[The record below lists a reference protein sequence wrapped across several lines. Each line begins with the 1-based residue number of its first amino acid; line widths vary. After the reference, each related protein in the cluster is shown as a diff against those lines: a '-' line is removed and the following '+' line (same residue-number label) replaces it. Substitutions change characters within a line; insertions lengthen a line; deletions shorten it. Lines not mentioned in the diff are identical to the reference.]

1 MAIMSLLISVLVCNI
16 FLLVAQQ
23 ATAQPSRFVYRSCQ
37 NSKGNYTL
45 NSTYQANLNRLL
57 TTLPTSQNDNGYGF
71 YNLSYGKGSDQVYAV
86 GLCRGDITPDFCR
99 SCLNNSTQLLKDICP
114 NQKEALCVYEHCM
127 LRYSNRSLLGSPEIT
142 PSYALFNNKNVS
154 SSNVKEHFDNLS
166 TLLDGLKSEA
176 ASGGYLR
183 KYAAGNAKAPGFLT
197 IYALVQCTPDLSEQQ
212 CINCLNIVYG
222 QIPRCCSGK
231 VGARIIVPSCSVRY
245 EKYLF
250 YSSDKTR
257 NIIIAVVATLSA
269 VVLIIFLAVCLRLR
283 KSKNKVQVKSD
294 VFNFGVLI
302 LEIVSGQKNS
312 SFRQGE
318 YVEDLLSYTWRIWRE
333 GNTSKMVDPLM
344 RVGSASD
351 VMRCIHIGLLSV
363 QENIENRPTMN
374 AIVLMLNSNS
384 LSLPLPSEP
393 AFFMRNNTKS
403 SNHSKGESINEAS
416 ICSIF
421 MVVAQQATAENY
433 YCIDKGNYTLN
444 STYHDNLNHLLS
456 TLPNSQNNNGYGF
469 YNLSY
474 GNADDQVFA
483 MALCDGDAMPDS
495 CQRCLNE
502 STHLVQ
508 QLCPYQKEVVLWHNN
523 CMLRYSNRSLFGFME
538 SFPRVILYNT
548 QNASSD
554 PDTVEAYFKDL
565 RSLLDNLKSRAM
577 AGGSLKKFALD
588 SIKSAGFKTIY
599 GLVQCSPDLSKIDC
613 NNCLD
618 DSFGN
623 LPGCCNLKKGG
634 VVLGTSCRHR
644 YEDYLFYD
652 ISNVTQAPPPSPM
665 PQPLPPPPLTV
676 PEHNQSYFLFII
688 IILYHIYCC
697 IINYSII
704 AGRKKESSATTWRHW
719 REGNATKIIDPVM
732 RGRRGSEIMRCIHIG
747 LLCVQT
753 NLVDRPTMNNIVLM
767 LNSNS
772 VSLPVPS
779 QPAFYMHS
787 NTGGVNHNQLPQRE
801 SVNEASITEI
811 SPR

>member
-1 MAIMSLLISVLVCNI
+1 MISIFFPLV
-16 FLLVAQQ
+16 
-23 ATAQPSRFVYRSCQ
+23 
-37 NSKGNYTL
+37 
-45 NSTYQANLNRLL
+45 
-57 TTLPTSQNDNGYGF
+57 
-71 YNLSYGKGSDQVYAV
+71 
-86 GLCRGDITPDFCR
+86 
-99 SCLNNSTQLLKDICP
+99 
-114 NQKEALCVYEHCM
+114 
-127 LRYSNRSLLGSPEIT
+127 
-142 PSYALFNNKNVS
+142 
-154 SSNVKEHFDNLS
+154 
-166 TLLDGLKSEA
+166 
-176 ASGGYLR
+176 
-183 KYAAGNAKAPGFLT
+183 
-197 IYALVQCTPDLSEQQ
+197 
-212 CINCLNIVYG
+212 
-222 QIPRCCSGK
+222 
-231 VGARIIVPSCSVRY
+231 
-245 EKYLF
+245 
-250 YSSDKTR
+250 
-257 NIIIAVVATLSA
+257 
-269 VVLIIFLAVCLRLR
+269 
-283 KSKNKVQVKSD
+283 
-294 VFNFGVLI
+294 
-302 LEIVSGQKNS
+302 
-312 SFRQGE
+312 
-318 YVEDLLSYTWRIWRE
+318 
-333 GNTSKMVDPLM
+333 
-344 RVGSASD
+344 
-351 VMRCIHIGLLSV
+351 
-363 QENIENRPTMN
+363 
-374 AIVLMLNSNS
+374 
-384 LSLPLPSEP
+384 
-393 AFFMRNNTKS
+393 
-403 SNHSKGESINEAS
+403 
-416 ICSIF
+416 CSIF

-676 PEHNQSYFLFII
+676 P
-688 IILYHIYCC
+688 
-697 IINYSII
+697 
-704 AGRKKESSATTWRHW
+704 GRKKESSATVIVVIVFASTVALGIIMSIFVCLRKRNAKTLMAQTNKHPLISNERMEEVSVESLQYDYETIKLATGNFSKELGKGGFGVVYKGRFSNGQDIAVKKLTGESAQCDVDFKNEVMLVAKLQHRNLVRLLGFSLEASERLLVYEFVKNGRLDPFIFDAAK
-719 REGNATKIIDPVM
+719 RENFDWDRRYKIIEGVA
-732 RGRRGSEIMRCIHIG
+732 RG
-747 LLCVQT
+747 LLYLHEDSRLKIIHRDLKASNILLDEEMHPKISDFGTARHFVVDQT
-753 NLVDRPTMNNIVLM
+753 QDSTSRIVGTYF
-767 LNSNS
+767 
-772 VSLPVPS
+772 VFQWIYGP
-779 QPAFYMHS
+779 
-787 NTGGVNHNQLPQRE
+787 
-801 SVNEASITEI
+801 
-811 SPR
+811 

>member
-1 MAIMSLLISVLVCNI
+1 
-16 FLLVAQQ
+16 
-23 ATAQPSRFVYRSCQ
+23 
-37 NSKGNYTL
+37 
-45 NSTYQANLNRLL
+45 
-57 TTLPTSQNDNGYGF
+57 
-71 YNLSYGKGSDQVYAV
+71 
-86 GLCRGDITPDFCR
+86 
-99 SCLNNSTQLLKDICP
+99 
-114 NQKEALCVYEHCM
+114 
-127 LRYSNRSLLGSPEIT
+127 
-142 PSYALFNNKNVS
+142 
-154 SSNVKEHFDNLS
+154 
-166 TLLDGLKSEA
+166 
-176 ASGGYLR
+176 
-183 KYAAGNAKAPGFLT
+183 
-197 IYALVQCTPDLSEQQ
+197 
-212 CINCLNIVYG
+212 
-222 QIPRCCSGK
+222 
-231 VGARIIVPSCSVRY
+231 
-245 EKYLF
+245 
-250 YSSDKTR
+250 
-257 NIIIAVVATLSA
+257 
-269 VVLIIFLAVCLRLR
+269 
-283 KSKNKVQVKSD
+283 
-294 VFNFGVLI
+294 
-302 LEIVSGQKNS
+302 
-312 SFRQGE
+312 
-318 YVEDLLSYTWRIWRE
+318 
-333 GNTSKMVDPLM
+333 
-344 RVGSASD
+344 
-351 VMRCIHIGLLSV
+351 
-363 QENIENRPTMN
+363 
-374 AIVLMLNSNS
+374 
-384 LSLPLPSEP
+384 
-393 AFFMRNNTKS
+393 
-403 SNHSKGESINEAS
+403 
-416 ICSIF
+416 

-676 PEHNQSYFLFII
+676 P
-688 IILYHIYCC
+688 
-697 IINYSII
+697 
-704 AGRKKESSATTWRHW
+704 GRKKESSATVIVVIVFASTVALGIIMSIFVCLRKRNAKTLMAQSKVDLTWRHW

>member
-250 YSSDKTR
+250 YVSPNNAPPPSPELTTWPTNNTMNNDTEGQKSSDKTR

-283 KSKNKVQVKSD
+283 KSKNKVQALKIYEPVDEIESAESLQYDFETINVATDQFSEDNKLGQGGFGAVYKGRFPNGQDIAVKRLSRDSSQGDAEFKNEVMLVAKLQHRNLVRLLGFSLEASERLLVYEFVQNASLDHFIFDPRNRVTLDWDRRYKIIGGVARGLLYLHEDSRLKIIHRDLKASNILLDEDMNPKIADFGMARHFVVDQTQGKTKHIVGTYGYMAPEYIFRGHFSVKSD

-416 ICSIF
+416 
-421 MVVAQQATAENY
+421 
-433 YCIDKGNYTLN
+433 
-444 STYHDNLNHLLS
+444 STE
-456 TLPNSQNNNGYGF
+456 P
-469 YNLSY
+469 
-474 GNADDQVFA
+474 
-483 MALCDGDAMPDS
+483 
-495 CQRCLNE
+495 
-502 STHLVQ
+502 
-508 QLCPYQKEVVLWHNN
+508 
-523 CMLRYSNRSLFGFME
+523 
-538 SFPRVILYNT
+538 FPR
-548 QNASSD
+548 
-554 PDTVEAYFKDL
+554 
-565 RSLLDNLKSRAM
+565 
-577 AGGSLKKFALD
+577 
-588 SIKSAGFKTIY
+588 
-599 GLVQCSPDLSKIDC
+599 
-613 NNCLD
+613 
-618 DSFGN
+618 
-623 LPGCCNLKKGG
+623 
-634 VVLGTSCRHR
+634 
-644 YEDYLFYD
+644 
-652 ISNVTQAPPPSPM
+652 
-665 PQPLPPPPLTV
+665 
-676 PEHNQSYFLFII
+676 
-688 IILYHIYCC
+688 
-697 IINYSII
+697 
-704 AGRKKESSATTWRHW
+704 
-719 REGNATKIIDPVM
+719 
-732 RGRRGSEIMRCIHIG
+732 
-747 LLCVQT
+747 
-753 NLVDRPTMNNIVLM
+753 
-767 LNSNS
+767 
-772 VSLPVPS
+772 
-779 QPAFYMHS
+779 
-787 NTGGVNHNQLPQRE
+787 
-801 SVNEASITEI
+801 
-811 SPR
+811 